1 MVWTV
6 ALILNSSLEFA
17 KLERFYQENKSS
29 GKYEQ
34 TELGEMPGQKNE
46 QNKQNLF

>member
-34 TELGEMPGQKNE
+34 TELGEMPDARSE
-46 QNKQNLF
+46 E

>member
-1 MVWTV
+1 M
-6 ALILNSSLEFA
+6 LNSSLEFA

-34 TELGEMPGQKNE
+34 TELGKMSEEKKCGE
-46 QNKQNLF
+46 EYFLF